1 MITLGEKTEVTLSPG
16 VTGGELMEFFLN
28 NDICFESD
36 VILPTVTYGGVLSG
50 GCHVSILLIFLSMST
65 CMYYTY
71 ICAQFSA
78 MRQNNDYLAHYHNDN
93 IPHTAHAVVNGN

>member
-1 MITLGEKTEVTLSPG
+1 MTTLGEKTEVTLSPG

-50 GCHVSILLIFLSMST
+50 GCHVSTVDIL
-65 CMYYTY
+65 
-71 ICAQFSA
+71 
-78 MRQNNDYLAHYHNDN
+78 
-93 IPHTAHAVVNGN
+93 VNVHMHVLYVHMCSI